1 MGCCVG
7 NDRHESVKL
16 EEARPPDTPELKS
29 NTVSEPP
36 PEITVSTSPP
46 PEPMRETTSTEDNPK
61 NRRLKG
67 AARKIQK
74 MKQVASALESHADPS
89 NPSRLSIRKVTSP
102 SGQMQELPTSAE
114 NMCYM
119 LSIIQSISACLML
132 TARKFE
138 IDQILLLF
146 SEIKDSDTL
155 EEAFHKFFRFYSQ
168 AEGDFNQ
175 MGEMDEQK
183 SFGKM
188 MNIIG
193 SSQSSNFTTEKTNS
207 ATCMEKKHLTFTQ
220 ESMNRF
226 VYKTLKNF
234 EEKYKQAFSD
244 IPTEKMIFC
253 AKCQERK
260 KCNSVDEYKFGRFLV
275 FYFNEDNVSIRIRD
289 LEQRLLGLGL
299 TLIAVIQ
306 KDYDES
312 GTVQYQAYVSVN
324 QIWYL
329 CRESSRSQI
338 GEDCEVTPYVIF
350 TAHE

>member
-1 MGCCVG
+1 
-7 NDRHESVKL
+7 
-16 EEARPPDTPELKS
+16 
-29 NTVSEPP
+29 
-36 PEITVSTSPP
+36 
-46 PEPMRETTSTEDNPK
+46 
-61 NRRLKG
+61 
-67 AARKIQK
+67 
-74 MKQVASALESHADPS
+74 
-89 NPSRLSIRKVTSP
+89 
-102 SGQMQELPTSAE
+102 
-114 NMCYM
+114 
-119 LSIIQSISACLML
+119 
-132 TARKFE
+132 
-138 IDQILLLF
+138 
-146 SEIKDSDTL
+146 
-155 EEAFHKFFRFYSQ
+155 
-168 AEGDFNQ
+168 
-175 MGEMDEQK
+175 
-183 SFGKM
+183 
-188 MNIIG
+188 
-193 SSQSSNFTTEKTNS
+193 
-207 ATCMEKKHLTFTQ
+207 
-220 ESMNRF
+220 MNRF

-244 IPTEKMIFC
+244 VPTEKVIFC

-299 TLIAVIQ
+299 KLIAVIQ